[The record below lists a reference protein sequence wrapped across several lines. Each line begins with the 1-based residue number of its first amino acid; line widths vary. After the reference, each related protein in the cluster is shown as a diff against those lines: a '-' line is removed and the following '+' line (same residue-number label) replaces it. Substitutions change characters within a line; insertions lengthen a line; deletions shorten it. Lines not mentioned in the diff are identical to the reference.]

1 MSPAQKIV
9 NVGDLV
15 RWKAIIMSPAVYSQT
30 KGVEAIG
37 FVRKL
42 IGTNTVELK
51 VINANVACSEYL
63 NALDTLSSWHRLPVN
78 IRECEVLA

>member
-15 RWKAIIMSPAVYSQT
+15 RWKAIVMSPAVYSQT
-30 KGVEAIG
+30 KRVEALGI
-37 FVRKL
+37 VRKL

-51 VINANVACSEYL
+51 VINANVAGSEYL
-63 NALDTLSSWHRLPVN
+63 NALLHIIHTHAAPNLVWSRRLTT
-78 IRECEVLA
+78 

>member
-15 RWKAIIMSPAVYSQT
+15 RWKAIVMSPAVYSQT
-30 KGVEAIG
+30 KRVEALGI
-37 FVRKL
+37 VRKL